1 MYASTASL
9 DGISS
14 AEVEGKETM
23 IPSSIGDQSVFVT
36 VMLLLIV
43 LLPLLLVVLR
53 PLLLV
58 LSFESSGLMGEIDWA
73 FATFVAATARSVG
86 DEAVMTW

>member
-43 LLPLLLVVLR
+43 LLPLLLV
-53 PLLLV
+53 

-73 FATFVAATARSVG
+73 FATFTAATACSVG